1 VTGATGLSQ
10 SVMWGVV
17 IINMIF
23 FLGISTGALLVAV
36 ALRFFG
42 GVRWRPAM
50 RVAELLAIAALV
62 VGGPQA
68 LLDLGRPHRVRALIG
83 HLHLAS
89 PMAWD
94 VLAISLYGAVLVAT
108 VWVSLVPDAAILRD
122 RRRDRWGAIVYRV
135 IALGYVGTDAQRRRW
150 RRASAALALG
160 AAMVAIA
167 ARVVLALVPGLSS
180 RPTWQASWTVPAFLL
195 GAVFSG
201 LAALILLLSALR
213 LGALRDAL
221 PAACVAGP
229 GRWLALASCTWAL
242 CTFAEYAV
250 AWGGAPV
257 DRAVIA
263 ERLRGGSA
271 PVFWPMAAAMLS
283 PVVLLIRR
291 EAGPH
296 VVAFVAALALVG
308 SWAER
313 WILLVPPQLV
323 GRLPG
328 VAARYH
334 PSRIEVLEL
343 ALSAAALVGVLV
355 LLARILPVVTPADAG
370 PAPGS
375 AEP

>member
-10 SVMWGVV
+10 SVMWGVA

-23 FLGISTGALLVAV
+23 FLGISAGAVLVAV

-42 GVRWRPAM
+42 GDRSRPTM
-50 RVAELLAIAALV
+50 RAAELLALAALV

-68 LLDLGRPHRVRALIG
+68 LLDLGRPDRARALIG
-83 HLHLAS
+83 HLHFAS

-108 VWVSLVPDAAILRD
+108 VWVSLVPDVAILRD
-122 RRRDRWGAIVYRV
+122 RRRGRGGAIVYRV
-135 IALGYVGTDAQRRRW
+135 IALGYAGSETQRRRW

-160 AAMVAIA
+160 AALVAIA

-213 LGALRDAL
+213 FGALRDAL

-229 GRWLALASCTWAL
+229 GRWLACASCAWAL
-242 CTFAEYAV
+242 FTFAEYAV

-271 PVFWPMAAAMLS
+271 PAFWPMAAAMLS

-291 EAGPH
+291 EAGPR
-296 VVAFVAALALVG
+296 VVALVAALALLG
-308 SWAER
+308 SWVER

-323 GRLPG
+323 SRLPG
-328 VAARYH
+328 VVPRYH
-334 PSRIEVLEL
+334 PSGVEMLEL
-343 ALSAAALVGVLV
+343 AISAAALVGVLM
-355 LLARILPVVTPADAG
+355 LLARIVPVLVPADAG

-375 AEP
+375 TEP